1 MSSFTLTRKARVDLK
16 AIAIHSEKKWGKE
29 QRYIYIKQFDDTFNL
44 LARTPDI
51 GHKCDYIK
59 PGYRKFP
66 NSSHVIFFRQVSE
79 DEIQIVRIL
88 HKRMD
93 VKSKLADS

>member
-1 MSSFTLTRKARVDLK
+1 MSSFTLTRKAKADLK
-16 AIAIHSEKKWGKE
+16 SIAIHSEEKWGKE
-29 QRYIYIKQFDDTFNL
+29 QRYIYIKQFDDTFRL
-44 LARTPDI
+44 LADTPEI

-66 NSSHVIFFRQVSE
+66 NSSHVIFFRQISE
-79 DEIQIVRIL
+79 TEIQIVRIL

-93 VKSKLADS
+93 VKSNLADS